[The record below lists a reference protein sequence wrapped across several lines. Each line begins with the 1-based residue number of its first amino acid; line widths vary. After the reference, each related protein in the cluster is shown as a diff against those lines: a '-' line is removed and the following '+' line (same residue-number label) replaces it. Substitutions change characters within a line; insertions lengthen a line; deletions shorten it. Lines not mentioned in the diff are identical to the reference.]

1 MSLLDNFFN
10 TKQPAYM
17 QGLLGDS
24 GSADLQNT
32 ANTTGLV
39 NMALG
44 YLAAPKHSQLG
55 LGRIL
60 AGSYMAGQQGAQG
73 TYDNALNNWKTQNT
87 IDDYNKAK
95 AKETGLQNALNVYG
109 NDNDTKMVG
118 GSPEVS
124 GNMTAPAD
132 PNAVAPNFNTA
143 QRTIPAVAGTATPYF
158 NQSKWMQ
165 SVLPNLDAKDALGML
180 TKDNVHTWTDGGD
193 QWYQMDA
200 HGQPTGMTLAKGT
213 SADALLSANTARY
226 KHDNVSGDTIL
237 ETGTSRLNNRD
248 NNAQANTDNI
258 RTVNGANGR
267 AEAKNNPPIKW
278 GSGLDNT
285 PAPNLSVLPKTK
297 IFPLNGGGSVSATL
311 DRASGRYYV
320 LNKDGS
326 KQMVQE

>member
-10 TKQPAYM
+10 TKQPDYM
-17 QGLLGDS
+17 KGLLGDS

-44 YLAAPKHSQLG
+44 YLAAPKHQQLG

-73 TYDNALNNWKTQNT
+73 SYDNALQNWQTKTK

-95 AKETGLQNALNVYG
+95 AKETGLQNAMNVYG

-118 GSPEVS
+118 GTPEVS

-143 QRTIPAVAGTATPYF
+143 QRTMPAVAGTSTPYF

-165 SVLPNLDAKDALGML
+165 SVLPNLDAKEALGML
-180 TKDNVHTWTDGGD
+180 TKDNVHTWTDAGN
-193 QWYQMDA
+193 QWIQMDA
-200 HGQPTGMTLAKGT
+200 HGQPTGMTLPKGT
-213 SADALLSANTARY
+213 TADALLQAKMTMY
-226 KHDNVSGDTIL
+226 KHDNPSADSIADNVQSNT
-237 ETGTSRLNNRD
+237 NNV
-248 NNAQANTDNI
+248 
-258 RTVNGANGR
+258 RTVNGENLR
-267 AEAKNNPPIKW
+267 AKVVKDATDT
-278 GSGLDNT
+278 SGLFNPT
-285 PAPNLSVLPKTK
+285 APATTPNLTTKPLTK
-297 IFPLNGGGSVSATL
+297 IFSIEGGGSINATL
-311 DRASGRYYV
+311 DPVSGNYFHIDKSGV
-320 LNKDGS
+320 KHLVVEGK
-326 KQMVQE
+326 K

>member
-10 TKQPAYM
+10 TKQPAYL

-24 GSADLQNT
+24 GSADIQNT

-73 TYDNALNNWKTQNT
+73 TYDNALNNWQTQT
-87 IDDYNKAK
+87 KIEDYNKAK
-95 AKETGLQNALNVYG
+95 AKETGLQNAMNVYG
-109 NDNDTKMVG
+109 VNNDSNDVG
-118 GSPEVS
+118 GTPEVS

-143 QRTIPAVAGTATPYF
+143 QRTIPAVAGTSTPYF

-193 QWYQMDA
+193 KYYQMDA
-200 HGQPTGMTLAKGT
+200 HGQPTGMTLAKGA
-213 SADALLSANTARY
+213 SADALLSSDTSVYKWKHQSADSIGDNIQSGANTAANNNQS
-226 KHDNVSGDTIL
+226 NV
-237 ETGTSRLNNRD
+237 NNK
-248 NNAQANTDNI
+248 
-258 RTVNGANGR
+258 RTEDA
-267 AEAKNNPPIKW
+267 AKLKNDPL
-278 GSGLDNT
+278 GLST
-285 PAPNLSVLPKTK
+285 PSPSTVPNLTNLPKSK
-297 IFPLNGGGSVSATL
+297 LFKLDGGGSVSGTL
-311 DRASGRYYV
+311 DPVSKKYYV
-320 LNKDGS
+320 IQNGV
-326 KQMVQE
+326 KQLINEGN